1 MGNGFAALQFEIKY
15 RKGCNNQVA
24 DALSR
29 RSNPEQPD
37 DENEIAAVKVS
48 EVNTGTEASGKDRTS
63 ESIQVEI
70 FYDDYTMVAPLD
82 PVIAR
87 PELSNLPAIAKLQQ
101 NCPDFGNMYRFLTQ
115 GILPADNDQSS
126 KVQKSAQDYSIC
138 NNVLYKWFQ
147 KRVRVDNGEK
157 WIKQFCLP
165 QALREDALL
174 SYHDS
179 FVGGAHLGIE
189 RVYHALSLKY
199 FWPKMH
205 QSIENYIRSCDR
217 CQRIKRDTKGKK
229 PPLNPLPV
237 DTTFERWH
245 MDFLKLSKTNEG
257 YSYVLLLVDSF
268 SKWSEAF
275 PMKTQ
280 EALRLQSF
288 LFREIISRYGAMKC
302 LVTDLGRNFV
312 SNLVNALCQMLNIT
326 RHHTSSY
333 HPQTNGLVER
343 TNSTLIQAVR
353 AYIPDNT
360 PDAQNNPPVDN
371 DQDDQIAD
379 NESTDS
385 ETDSDNGDEPNNV
398 IDDTFHEVE
407 KLLNNRNARGIQYF
421 LVKWKNGSKPTWEPK
436 QNIGEGLIQEYFTR
450 KTKKGRRRKQR
461 KYFKRP

>member
-1 MGNGFAALQFEIKY
+1 MGNGLQHYNFEIKY

-29 RSNPEQPD
+29 RSYPEQPD
-37 DENEIAAVKVS
+37 DENEVAAVK
-48 EVNTGTEASGKDRTS
+48 
-63 ESIQVEI
+63 
-70 FYDDYTMVAPLD
+70 
-82 PVIAR
+82 
-87 PELSNLPAIAKLQQ
+87 
-101 NCPDFGNMYRFLTQ
+101 

-157 WIKQFCLP
+157 WIKQLCLP

-280 EALRLQSF
+280 EASEVAKV

-312 SNLVNALCQMLNIT
+312 SNLVNALCEMLNIT

-353 AYIPDNT
+353 AYSDK
-360 PDAQNNPPVDN
+360 DQNNWPNKLPGILMAFRNSPSTQSTEYSPFSMVFGKEMNLPFDASVLPKDNLSKDAKHHLEEIISNLKITQDLAAENIKLKQAKMKERYDKNTKIPEFRLRDKVLLKEHVVPVGRSPKLVDKFN
-371 DQDDQIAD
+371 GPYYITDCGPNFTYKLRRCSDQK
-379 NESTDS
+379 E
-385 ETDSDNGDEPNNV
+385 
-398 IDDTFHEVE
+398 H
-407 KLLNNRNARGIQYF
+407 
-421 LVKWKNGSKPTWEPK
+421 
-436 QNIGEGLIQEYFTR
+436 
-450 KTKKGRRRKQR
+450 
-461 KYFKRP
+461 